1 MFEHAAGIKLTQVPF
16 GGGGPSMLALLGN
29 QVEIT
34 TAIPSVAMPQ
44 IQSGKVRAIAV
55 SGSKR
60 IKALPNVP
68 TYRESGYDA
77 EYNIWNGLFVP
88 QGTPEAIIKTLRDS
102 VRTAANSGELEAAM
116 QQRGLIY
123 EYLDM
128 NEFRRFAKE
137 DGDRMVRA
145 VKQIGKLN

>member
-1 MFEHAAGIKLTQVPF
+1 MFEHAAGIKLAQVPF
-16 GGGGPSMLALLGN
+16 GGGGPSMMALLGN

-34 TAIPSVAMPQ
+34 TAIPSVAMAQ
-44 IQSGKVRAIAV
+44 IQSGKVRPIAV

-60 IKALPNVP
+60 LKILPNVP
-68 TYRESGYDA
+68 TYRESGFDA
-77 EYNIWNGLFVP
+77 EFNIWNGVFVP
-88 QGTPEAIIKTLRDS
+88 QGTPEPIIKTLRDA
-102 VRTAANSGELEAAM
+102 VREVANSGEMESMM
-116 QQRGLIY
+116 QQRGMIY

-128 NEFRRFAKE
+128 AEFRKFAKE